1 MKIGVCIKAK
11 DEQKIICDWVSHYLN
26 LGFDKIFIYDNMSN
40 PTIEDSL
47 AEKNLLNDK
56 INIKIYTGFVNH
68 KGRVITF
75 NQAGVYNECINQN
88 KDLDWILLCD
98 ADEFL
103 WIKEGTIKD
112 FLSKFSKNT
121 ATVLVN
127 WLVYG
132 TSNLQKYDTNK
143 SVFEQFVFREKYTH
157 FWNRFVKSFIRP
169 ALIDKVG
176 NVHITFNNMY
186 ETHDVYNNDIS
197 KTAHRLRENNKG
209 RLEVSCT
216 ILDRNL
222 NERTPLVLVHYMT
235 LDFESM
241 LDKNKRNYN
250 SRMCSNQK
258 YSLEWYQGKYIRN
271 QGFKDEIKDLR
282 MLKYSN

>member
-1 MKIGVCIKAK
+1 
-11 DEQKIICDWVSHYLN
+11 
-26 LGFDKIFIYDNMSN
+26 MSN

-68 KGRVITF
+68 KGRFVTF
-75 NQAGVYNECINQN
+75 NQAGVYQECINQN

-143 SVFEQFVFREKYTH
+143 SVFEQFIFREKYTH

-197 KTAHRLRENNKG
+197 KTAHRLRENKG
-209 RLEVSCT
+209 RLEVSCS
-216 ILDRNL
+216 IHDRNL

-241 LDKNKRNYN
+241 LDKNKRNYD

-258 YSLEWYQGKYIRN
+258 YSLEWYQGKYISN
-271 QGFKDEIKDLR
+271 QGFKDEIKKR
-282 MLKYSN
+282 PTYVEIF